1 MTLATVVAFA
11 GIAVAWFFFLRRRE
25 AAARLSRRFSGVY
38 RLLLNKYY
46 VDEAYNAA
54 IVNPVVVGSEKGLWK
69 GIDAGVI
76 DGAVNGVGRLVRG
89 ASSTLRTVQ
98 TGSVRAYAASVLI
111 GVVLILAYLV
121 WR

>member
-1 MTLATVVAFA
+1 
-11 GIAVAWFFFLRRRE
+11 
-25 AAARLSRRFSGVY
+25 
-38 RLLLNKYY
+38 
-46 VDEAYNAA
+46 
-54 IVNPVVVGSEKGLWK
+54 
-69 GIDAGVI
+69 VI